1 LIAVAL
7 HVGREG
13 HLQSRPREVELGAG
27 ERDYP
32 VFRLERGPLPR
43 ELTERLMP
51 MIRKFQPLDFEAAG
65 KAKAWLETSVSSGSL
80 GFDTHLALSEDLRRI
95 IGFIALGEEEVEV
108 APGDL
113 PIMEA
118 RKVIKNPSAKKQ
130 RALKLVWI
138 ARCRTSPPG
147 FGNDLFDHALVVALE
162 AGGCAVMV
170 EPYDEATAKKLW
182 LDHFE
187 LRKPRDGAADWQ
199 CLWYALG
206 QPPQEFC

>member
-1 LIAVAL
+1 M
-7 HVGREG
+7 
-13 HLQSRPREVELGAG
+13 GAG

-32 VFRLERGPLPR
+32 VFRLARGPL
-43 ELTERLMP
+43 ERGLAEHLLP
-51 MIRKFQPLDFEAAG
+51 MIREFEPLGFEAAI

-80 GFDTHLALSEDLRRI
+80 GFDTYLALSEDLRHI
-95 IGFIALGEEEVEV
+95 IGFFALGEEEVEV

-113 PIMEA
+113 PIMLV
-118 RKVIKNPSAKKQ
+118 RKVLENPDAEKQ

-138 ARCRTSPPG
+138 ARSCTSPTG
-147 FGNDLFDHALVVALE
+147 FGNDLFDHALVIAFE

-182 LDHFE
+182 LDHFQ
-187 LRKPRDGAADWQ
+187 LRKPRDGAAGWQ

-206 QPPQEFC
+206 QADQGFC

>member
-1 LIAVAL
+1 M
-7 HVGREG
+7 
-13 HLQSRPREVELGAG
+13 GAA

-32 VFRLERGPLPR
+32 VFLLEAGQLPR
-43 ELTERLMP
+43 GLSERLMP
-51 MIRKFQPLDFEAAG
+51 MIQAFEPLGFEAAD

-80 GFDTHLALSEDLRRI
+80 GFDTYLALSEDLRHI
-95 IGFIALGEEEVEV
+95 IGFFALGAEEVEV

-113 PIMEA
+113 PIMQV
-118 RKVIKNPSAKKQ
+118 RKVIDDPNAEKQ

-138 ARCRTSPPG
+138 ARSRTSPAG
-147 FGNDLFDHALVVALE
+147 FGNDLFDHALVVAVE

-182 LDHFE
+182 LGHFE
-187 LRKPRDGAADWQ
+187 LREPRDGTADWQ

-206 QPPQEFC
+206 QANQDFC

>member
-1 LIAVAL
+1 
-7 HVGREG
+7 
-13 HLQSRPREVELGAG
+13 LGAG

-32 VFRLERGPLPR
+32 VFRLEKGQLPR
-43 ELTERLMP
+43 GLAEHLTP
-51 MIRKFQPLDFEAAG
+51 MIRKFEPLSFEAAD

-80 GFDTHLALSEDLRRI
+80 GFDTYLALSEDLLHI
-95 IGFIALGEEEVEV
+95 VGFFALGEEEVEV

-113 PIMEA
+113 PIMQA
-118 RKVIKNPSAKKQ
+118 RKVIKNPNAKRQ

-138 ARCRTSPPG
+138 ARCQTSPPG
-147 FGNDLFDHALVVALE
+147 FGNDLFDHALVVAYE

-182 LDHFE
+182 LEHFE
-187 LRKPRDGAADWQ
+187 LRKPRDGAADWR

-206 QPPQEFC
+206 QPYQDFC